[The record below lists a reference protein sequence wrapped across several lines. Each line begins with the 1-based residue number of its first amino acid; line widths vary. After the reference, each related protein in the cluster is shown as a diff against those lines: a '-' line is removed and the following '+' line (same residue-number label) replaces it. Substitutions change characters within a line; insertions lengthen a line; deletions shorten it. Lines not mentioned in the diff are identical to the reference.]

1 MKIQKLFAGVVLLA
15 CVLSAKANYTIE
27 FTTYDGNEG
36 PSFTSHTAYDVG
48 GTTPLGA
55 GFLGQL
61 YVGPRGGVLAPIGTP
76 QVFGLPNAP
85 DGHIGVGELQ
95 ITDPNLF
102 VNSAA
107 DYRLRAW
114 SSQVGGTAITSFAQA
129 LATLGAHVGE
139 SALTAITLGGTVP
152 GSPPQLITATANLH
166 PSFTLSIAVPEPS
179 VLALGLLGGAALL
192 FRRRK

>member
-102 VNSAA
+102 LNSAA

-114 SSQVGGTAITSFAQA
+114 SSAVGGTSITSYEQA
-129 LATLGAHVGE
+129 LTVNNAHVGE
-139 SALTAITLGGTVP
+139 SAITAITLGG
-152 GSPPQLITATANLH
+152 SPPPPALPVAAIANLH
-166 PSFTLSIAVPEPS
+166 PSFTLAVVPEPS